1 MLSWAVSPTASS
13 RTGEIGALACSVT
26 VAPPF
31 AALRL
36 ALAPWANATKS
47 RPSSSRNARKK
58 HLRFNSSFGTVSFVR
73 RTSLM
78 FVPHS
83 FALALL
89 MMITSAVCWGSWANT
104 YKGVKSYR
112 FELFYWDYAVGIFLI
127 SVILAFT
134 MGSTGDDPASFLNN
148 VRAADTSN
156 FLSTLAGGAIF
167 NLANLLLVAGIDMA
181 GLAIAFPVSIGIAL
195 VVGVVSSYILQPQ
208 GHAGMLAAGVLC
220 AVIAVVLDGKAYGHL
235 SNVNRSV
242 SKKSIVTCI
251 VSGVL
256 MGLWAPFVTRA
267 MTRGNTLGPYSVGV
281 FLTLGALLSCFLW
294 NIYFMKKPLVGE
306 PVHFGDFFRGPA
318 AGHLLGLVGGCIWG
332 LGTVFNLV
340 AARFSGVAI
349 SYAIGQSAPMV
360 AALWR
365 VLVWKEF
372 RGANRQAK
380 TYLTLMF
387 LFYLLAI
394 LLVSRANTAI

>member
-1 MLSWAVSPTASS
+1 
-13 RTGEIGALACSVT
+13 
-26 VAPPF
+26 
-31 AALRL
+31 
-36 ALAPWANATKS
+36 
-47 RPSSSRNARKK
+47 
-58 HLRFNSSFGTVSFVR
+58 
-73 RTSLM
+73 M

-83 FALALL
+83 FALSLL

-104 YKGVKSYR
+104 YKGVKTYR

-127 SVILAFT
+127 SLILAFT
-134 MGSTGDDPASFLNN
+134 MGSTADDPASFLNN
-148 VRAADTSN
+148 VRAADGAN

-242 SKKSIVTCI
+242 SKKSIITCI

-318 AGHLLGLVGGCIWG
+318 AGHVLGLVGGCIWG

-360 AALWR
+360 AALWG